1 MICGMKRKKTGKIAS
16 KRQKNAAKV
25 KMLKIFGFAFKD
37 SHLAE
42 SALCHPSYRNENALH
57 RRYDNFDRMEF
68 FGDAILNFVICRKI
82 YALFPDA
89 DEGVLSKLR
98 SILVSRRIL
107 ARIARETGLHK
118 KILLGKSLMKQ
129 KMFMKAKIFADA
141 FESFIAALYFDQG
154 FEKTEKFILKHF
166 SSYFDPKK
174 LFRLDP
180 NPKSTL
186 QELVQKHW
194 QKLPEYQ
201 TQVTEKGVETTV
213 GIGRNRKTTALART
227 RQESEEKAAR
237 QLIRMLR
244 QELVGRFDKKS
255 SGKKLLKT
263 L

>member
-1 MICGMKRKKTGKIAS
+1 MKHKKTKNTAP
-16 KRQKNAAKV
+16 KRQKSGIHV
-25 KMLKIFGFAFKD
+25 KSGKIFGFTFRNPKLLEA
-37 SHLAE
+37 
-42 SALCHPSYRNENALH
+42 ALLHPSYRNENAV
-57 RRYDNFDRMEF
+57 RKDYANFDRMEF
-68 FGDAILNFVICRKI
+68 FGDAVLNFIICRKI

-107 ARIARETGLHK
+107 ARIARETGLYK
-118 KILLGKSLMKQ
+118 KIFLGKYLLKQ
-129 KMFMKAKIFADA
+129 KMFMKTKIFADC

-154 FEKTEKFILKHF
+154 FAKTEKFILKYF
-166 SSYFDPKK
+166 NSYFDTKK

-201 TQVTEKGVETTV
+201 SEQTEKGIETTV
-213 GIGRNRKTTALART
+213 TLGRNRKTTASART

-244 QELVGRFDKKS
+244 QELVGRFNKKS